1 MKKLLLITAVVL
13 FSFPVFSQKIK
24 VSQSSEN
31 IGSGRNN
38 ALTVMIYEVDDSDVR
53 KEWKSLMKSY
63 NAKVSSGKEVFAD
76 DVNIPSISG
85 NTIDVYAKAAEV
97 GNNTVKLIVGFD
109 LGGAYL
115 SSQKSGYKSAENM
128 LYDFAVKMTKKG
140 IEKQLEGEKKEQ
152 SKLEKNLEK
161 LKKANDRLHQ
171 DIGKYKKQ
179 IEQAEKNIEQAEKD
193 IVTNEK
199 DQEKGG
205 KDIEEQKKEVQKV
218 ADKLKDVK

>member
-1 MKKLLLITAVVL
+1 MNKLLLITAVIL
-13 FSFPVFSQKIK
+13 FGLPIFAQKIK

-38 ALTVMIYEVDDSDVR
+38 ALTVIIYEADDSEVR

-63 NAKVSSGKEVFAD
+63 NAKVTSGKEVFAD

-85 NTIDVYAKAAEV
+85 NTIDIYAKAEEES
-97 GNNTVKLIVGFD
+97 NNTVKLIVGFD

-115 SSQKSGYKSAENM
+115 SSQQSGYNSAETM
-128 LYDFAVKMTKKG
+128 LYNFAVRMTKEG
-140 IEKQLEGEKKEQ
+140 VEKQLAGANKEQ
-152 SKLEKNLEK
+152 VKLEKNLEK
-161 LKKANDRLHQ
+161 LKKTNDRLYM
-171 DIGKYKKQ
+171 DIERYKKQ
-179 IEQAEKNIEQAEKD
+179 IEEATKNIEQAEKD
-193 IVTNEK
+193 VVTNGK
-199 DQEKGG
+199 DQEQAG